1 MRHLLAVDV
10 PLFGAVDDTVL
21 YTVVG
26 ALIITALFALV
37 WKSISKTALVAILAL
52 LFIVAIAVTR

>member
-52 LFIVAIAVTR
+52 LFIVAVAVTR